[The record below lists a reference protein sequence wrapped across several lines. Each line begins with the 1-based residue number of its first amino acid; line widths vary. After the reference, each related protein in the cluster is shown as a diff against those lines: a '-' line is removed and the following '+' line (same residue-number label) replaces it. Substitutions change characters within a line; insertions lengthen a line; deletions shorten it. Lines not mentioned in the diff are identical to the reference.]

1 MFFTPEM
8 MLIIG
13 MIGNYMLGVMIPGP
27 DFVMIVRNS
36 ASNTRITG
44 LATALGLASGSFIHN
59 TYSILG
65 FGLFLKQYPII
76 LQIVKYVGAS
86 YLVYIAIQ
94 CFRARKSSDSHAKKE
109 EEHTTITKWQAFRMG
124 FITDISNPNAAL
136 FIISLFS
143 GISNVPMSHLL
154 LCSFLLVFLTFA
166 WYGFVALALTHP
178 PFQEK
183 FLGHK
188 HYINWVA
195 GCCLILFAL
204 RLAFR

>member
-1 MFFTPEM
+1 MFFTPET

-44 LATALGLASGSFIHN
+44 LVTALGLASGTLIHN

-65 FGLFLKQYPII
+65 FGLLLKQYPII
-76 LQIVKYVGAS
+76 LQIVQYIGAS
-86 YLVYIAIQ
+86 YLAYIAIQ
-94 CFRARKSSDSHAKKE
+94 CFRARKASDSHAKKE
-109 EEHTTITKWQAFRMG
+109 AQHNPISKWQAYRMG

-143 GISNVPMSHLL
+143 GISNIPMYNLL

-178 PFQEK
+178 PFQKK
-183 FLGHK
+183 FLGYK

-195 GCCLILFAL
+195 GCCLILFSL
-204 RLAFR
+204 RLAFQ